1 MNFRARVALA
11 AALAVA
17 IAVALA
23 SAAAYAIARNQL
35 RLGVDRNLEARAA
48 GIVAAPVDTLLR
60 ERRFPPPP
68 FGSANVYIQLVE
80 PDGTADRPGGETV
93 PLPVDDEVRAVAA
106 GTRDAFFTDARVEG
120 VHLRILTTQL
130 YPGVVALQVARPLT
144 EIDAVLARLRWILLL
159 VALGGIA
166 LGGGLGLLVSRTSLT
181 PVRRLTRA
189 AEQVAATHEL
199 ALRVD
204 VEGDDEL
211 ARLAV
216 SFNAM
221 VAALADAVRAQRQL
235 VADASHELRTPLT
248 SVRTN
253 VELLARVGALSE
265 EERAAILHD
274 IRSELEELTALVGD
288 VVELARE
295 GETELPAEDVRLD
308 LLVAGAVERARR
320 RAPDVTFHTD
330 LSETLVHGAPT
341 RLDRA
346 VANLLENAVKWS
358 PPGGPVEVR
367 VAAGEV
373 SVRDHGPGIDDA
385 DLPFVFDR
393 FYRAPGAR
401 GLPGSGL
408 GLAIVRRVAESH
420 GGSVVAQRA
429 EGGGTLVRISLPD
442 ATMERPEPRLE
453 RAAG

>member
-68 FGSANVYIQLVE
+68 FGSAAVYIQLVE
-80 PDGTADRPGGETV
+80 PDGSADRPGGETV
-93 PLPVDDEVRAVAA
+93 ALPVDDQVRAVAA
-106 GTRDAFFTDARVEG
+106 GTHEAFFTDARVEG

-159 VALGGIA
+159 VAAGGVA
-166 LGGGLGLLVSRTSLT
+166 LGGGLGLVVSRASLT
-181 PVRRLTRA
+181 PMRRLTHA
-189 AEQVAATHEL
+189 AEHVAATHDL

-204 VEGDDEL
+204 VAGDDEL
-211 ARLAV
+211 ARLAA

-248 SVRTN
+248 SARTN
-253 VELLARVGALSE
+253 IEVLARGGLPE

-274 IRSELEELTALVGD
+274 IRTELEELTALVGD

-308 LLVAGAVERARR
+308 VLVADAVERARR
-320 RAPDVTFHTD
+320 RAPDVPFETD
-330 LSETLVHGAPT
+330 LRVTLVRGVPT

-346 VANLLENAVKWS
+346 VSNLLENAVKWS
-358 PPGGPVEVR
+358 PPGRPVEVR

-373 SVRDHGPGIDDA
+373 AVRDHGPGIAEA

-393 FYRAPGAR
+393 FYRAAGAR

-420 GGSVVAQRA
+420 RGTAVAQPA
-429 EGGGTLVRISLPD
+429 AGGGTVVRISLPD
-442 ATMERPEPRLE
+442 ATAERADQARLE
-453 RAAG
+453 PAAR